1 MELFEVSQK
10 ELLARE
16 AAAQRLHALADSL
29 AQHNDVEFE
38 RSGMQFKVRVPDQLH
53 LKVEFEV
60 GEEETELEI
69 ELTW

>member
-10 ELLARE
+10 EQLGRE
-16 AAAQRLHALADSL
+16 EAAQRLHALADSL

-53 LKVEFEV
+53 
-60 GEEETELEI
+60 
-69 ELTW
+69 